1 MNILMISD
9 VYFPRINGVSTSIE
23 TFRQELIARGA
34 KVFLIAPSY
43 GAHENEDDIT
53 RIPSRTIL
61 FDPEDRI
68 MRYGSIT
75 ALTEFLRKQK
85 LDLVHIQTPFVA
97 HYAGKAIAKKL
108 NLPSVVTY
116 HTFFEEYLYHYIP
129 LVPSSW
135 MQALARRFSRSQ
147 CNDVDAIVVPSSAME
162 NKLLSYGINKPIHR
176 IPTGIPLT
184 KLVPGDRAAFR
195 NQHGISTHRPTLL
208 YVGRVAFEKNLDFLL
223 HAAALAQKEVP
234 DLLLVIAGE
243 GPAEKMLQRLTAEL
257 HMEQNVKFV
266 GYLDRQSCLLDC
278 YSAADAF
285 VFASRTE
292 TQGLVLL
299 EAMALGLPVVST
311 AVMGTHDIVSAAT
324 GAVVAPDN
332 IEGFAREM
340 VRILIDHQLRER
352 LAAEAPKNALE
363 WEAGT
368 MAEKMLA
375 LYADVAARHQQTQ

>member
-1 MNILMISD
+1 MNVLMISD

-23 TFRQELIARGA
+23 TFRQELTARGA
-34 KVFLIAPSY
+34 KVFLVAPAY
-43 GAHENEDDIT
+43 GAHEHEADIT
-53 RIPSRTIL
+53 RIPSRTVL

-75 ALTEFLRKQK
+75 ALTEFMGKQK

-97 HYAGKAIAKKL
+97 HYAGTAIARKL
-108 NLPSVVTY
+108 KLPSVVTY

-147 CNDVDAIVVPSSAME
+147 CNDVDAIIVPSSAME
-162 NKLLSYGINKPIHR
+162 NKLLSYGVSKPIHR
-176 IPTGIPLT
+176 IPTGIPLA
-184 KLVPGDRAAFR
+184 KLVRGDRAAFR
-195 NQHGISTHRPTLL
+195 AHHGIATHRPTLL

-223 HAAALAQKEVP
+223 RATALAQREIP

-243 GPAEKMLQRLTAEL
+243 GPATKMLQRLTAEL
-257 HMEQNVKFV
+257 RLEQNVKFV
-266 GYLDRQSCLLDC
+266 GYLDRQSSLLDC

-311 AVMGTHDIVSAAT
+311 AVMGTHDIVSSAS
-324 GAVVAPDN
+324 GAVVAPDD

-340 VRILIDHQLRER
+340 VRILIDHTLRAR
-352 LAAEAPKNALE
+352 LAEEAPKCALE
-363 WEAGT
+363 WASGT

-375 LYADVAARHQQTQ
+375 LYADLAARPQQ